1 MNWGRIR
8 ALSSKVPDE
17 LWYSVIL
24 LFTVPMEGVPSYIRF
39 IPVIGIVCSLLAYKF
54 SQKKDLLVI
63 ISQLAILI
71 FTFIALFYVR
81 SLFWT
86 ILLTAWVVIEL
97 GTLLAYIKNK
107 LLESKQ

>member
-1 MNWGRIR
+1 M
-8 ALSSKVPDE
+8 
-17 LWYSVIL
+17 
-24 LFTVPMEGVPSYIRF
+24 
-39 IPVIGIVCSLLAYKF
+39 CSLLAYKF
-54 SQKKDLLVI
+54 SQKDLLVI

-71 FTFIALFYVR
+71 FAFIALFYVR

-107 LLESKQ
+107 DLESKQ

>member
-24 LFTVPMEGVPSYIRF
+24 LFTVPMEGFLVIFCF

-54 SQKKDLLVI
+54 SQKRF
-63 ISQLAILI
+63 ISDNQSVGNINICIYSFILC
-71 FTFIALFYVR
+71 TKFILDYSVN
-81 SLFWT
+81 SM
-86 ILLTAWVVIEL
+86 
-97 GTLLAYIKNK
+97 GSN
-107 LLESKQ
+107 

>member
-1 MNWGRIR
+1 MGKNKGIIVEG
-8 ALSSKVPDE
+8 SDE

-54 SQKKDLLVI
+54 SQKDLLVI

-71 FTFIALFYVR
+71 FAFIALFYVR

-97 GTLLAYIKNK
+97 ELY
-107 LLESKQ
+107 

>member
-1 MNWGRIR
+1 M
-8 ALSSKVPDE
+8 
-17 LWYSVIL
+17 
-24 LFTVPMEGVPSYIRF
+24 
-39 IPVIGIVCSLLAYKF
+39 
-54 SQKKDLLVI
+54 I

-71 FTFIALFYVR
+71 FAFIALFYVR

-107 LLESKQ
+107 DLESKQ

>member
-17 LWYSVIL
+17 LWYSIIL

-54 SQKKDLLVI
+54 SQKKRF
-63 ISQLAILI
+63 ISDNQSVGNINIYIYSFILC
-71 FTFIALFYVR
+71 TKFILDYSVN
-81 SLFWT
+81 SM
-86 ILLTAWVVIEL
+86 
-97 GTLLAYIKNK
+97 GSN
-107 LLESKQ
+107 

>member
-1 MNWGRIR
+1 
-8 ALSSKVPDE
+8 
-17 LWYSVIL
+17 
-24 LFTVPMEGVPSYIRF
+24 MEGVPSYIRF

-107 LLESKQ
+107 LL